1 MRAELHK
8 LFSGPRLCG
17 TIRRVAN
24 QYVWGNR
31 DQERRRLRSQGDALH
46 SATEKLFRAAA
57 IGPGMHVLDCGSGG
71 GDVSL
76 IAAELVTSSGQVLGI
91 DRDAGHV
98 DAATRRVKDL
108 GLTHVRFETGDISS
122 PPEGPF
128 DAIVG
133 RLVLMYQHD
142 VEAVLR
148 ALAHRLESGGVMAF
162 IEYEHTPPNQ
172 VLMWPQSP
180 SVDRLMRWTD
190 AAFEVLGNQARMGTR
205 LPSLFR
211 SVGLEPQPPYELTG
225 AVYTGDTVLQH
236 ETTLMA
242 GISPVLIANG
252 IATEEEIDIDTF
264 AERLKAELGP
274 DPVMVGAGP
283 GLAVWA
289 KKP

>member
-1 MRAELHK
+1 M
-8 LFSGPRLCG
+8 
-17 TIRRVAN
+17 AN
-24 QYVWGNR
+24 EDVWGNR
-31 DQERRRLRSQGDALH
+31 DQERQRLASQGDALRP
-46 SATEKLFRAAA
+46 ATEKLFRDAG
-57 IGPGMHVLDCGSGG
+57 IGPEMHVLDCGSGG

-91 DRDAGHV
+91 YREAGHI

-108 GLTHVRFETGDISS
+108 GLTHVRFENGDISS

-133 RLVLMYQHD
+133 RLVLMYQPD
-142 VEAVLR
+142 VETVLR
-148 ALAHRLESGGVMAF
+148 ALAERLVSGGVMAF
-162 IEYEHTPPNQ
+162 IEYEHTPPNL
-172 VLMWPQSP
+172 VPMWPQSRL
-180 SVDRLMRWTD
+180 VDRLMGWTD

-252 IATEEEIDIDTF
+252 IATEEEIDIDNF
-264 AERLKAELGP
+264 AERLQAELGP

-289 KKP
+289 RKP